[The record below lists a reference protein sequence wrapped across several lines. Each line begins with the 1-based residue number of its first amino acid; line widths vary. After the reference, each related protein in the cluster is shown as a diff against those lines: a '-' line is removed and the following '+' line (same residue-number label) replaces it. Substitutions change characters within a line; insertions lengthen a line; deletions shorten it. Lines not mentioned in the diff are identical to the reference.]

1 MWERVRQ
8 PSCPEPEIAFVVGA
22 ARSGTTLL
30 RLLLDAHP
38 EIGCPAETGIPGL
51 IATLNQVWSVIER
64 QPDDDD
70 GRKLQPIA
78 PNADAA
84 NIGVSLL
91 DPIEQPAHHQG
102 VAEAIREA
110 VLAPMLYYCA
120 RDHKRIFCDKSLDA
134 VAHLPVVH
142 QVFPH
147 ARYVLLFRHVL
158 DCVASG
164 VEASPWGF
172 QAYGYA
178 PFVQRSPDNFVA
190 ALVNHWLFH
199 VDGALNWEKT
209 HAEQCLRVR
218 YEDLVAHPA
227 TVMNEVFAFLG
238 TTIEESVLQRAF
250 VHARATTGPGDHK
263 VVFTSCVHTKS
274 VGRGDRVPVGM
285 IVPALL
291 EAVNARLSTLGYT
304 PLDNGWNAVPLVPT
318 REGGPSPQ
326 GDRLA
331 ALMRR
336 VQSAWPERCNRD
348 AGSFAVLARNDQSL
362 RWVMDARERTCH
374 QGDGDVECVI
384 TGTAEDLA
392 QMLDGTENPAV
403 LLRSGR
409 VRVLT
414 SRQQNNPGLATR
426 VVAALLNALAGDPQ
440 DGRTATNE
448 PG

>member
-1 MWERVRQ
+1 
-8 PSCPEPEIAFVVGA
+8 
-22 ARSGTTLL
+22 
-30 RLLLDAHP
+30 
-38 EIGCPAETGIPGL
+38 
-51 IATLNQVWSVIER
+51 
-64 QPDDDD
+64 
-70 GRKLQPIA
+70 
-78 PNADAA
+78 
-84 NIGVSLL
+84 
-91 DPIEQPAHHQG
+91 
-102 VAEAIREA
+102 
-110 VLAPMLYYCA
+110 
-120 RDHKRIFCDKSLDA
+120 
-134 VAHLPVVH
+134 
-142 QVFPH
+142 
-147 ARYVLLFRHVL
+147 
-158 DCVASG
+158 
-164 VEASPWGF
+164 
-172 QAYGYA
+172 
-178 PFVQRSPDNFVA
+178 
-190 ALVNHWLFH
+190 
-199 VDGALNWEKT
+199 
-209 HAEQCLRVR
+209 
-218 YEDLVAHPA
+218 
-227 TVMNEVFAFLG
+227 
-238 TTIEESVLQRAF
+238 
-250 VHARATTGPGDHK
+250 
-263 VVFTSCVHTKS
+263 
-274 VGRGDRVPVGM
+274 
-285 IVPALL
+285 
-291 EAVNARLSTLGYT
+291 
-304 PLDNGWNAVPLVPT
+304 VPT